1 MTFEEIL
8 SQLKNKVYQPIY
20 FLMGEE
26 PYFIDIISDYI
37 ADNVLDESEKSFNQ
51 TTFYGKDSD
60 INTIINTARRFPMM
74 ASYQVVVVKE
84 AQLLKDLDN
93 LIYYIEKP
101 LSSTIL
107 VISYKYGMLDK
118 RKKLYTSLTKNALVF
133 ESPKLYEDQIPS
145 WIGAYVKARKCTI
158 ETPAALMMVE
168 FLGDDLSKIA
178 NELDKLII
186 TLPVENRTITPSHIE
201 KNIGIS
207 KDYNNF
213 ELQKALIHKDILKA
227 NRIVNYFGQNQNLN
241 PITLTLSILFSFFS
255 KLLLYHTLADKSQKN
270 AATALKIRPF
280 FVKDYELAS
289 KRYPLK
295 KTMEVISN
303 LREYDLKSKGVNN
316 TSTPA
321 GELLKELVYKILH

>member
-8 SQLKNKVYQPIY
+8 SQLKNKVYNPVY

-26 PYFIDIISDYI
+26 TYFIDIISDYI
-37 ADNVLDESEKSFNQ
+37 ADNVLDEAEKSFNQ
-51 TTFYGKDSD
+51 TIFYGKDSD
-60 INTIINTARRFPMM
+60 INTIINSARRYPMM
-74 ASYQVVVVKE
+74 TQYQVVIIKE
-84 AQLLKDLDN
+84 AQLLKDIDN
-93 LIYYIEKP
+93 LIYYVEKP
-101 LSSTIL
+101 LPSTIL
-107 VISYKYGMLDK
+107 VVCYKYGTLDK
-118 RKKLYTSLTKNALVF
+118 RKKLYTALTKNAIVL
-133 ESPKLYEDQIPS
+133 ESSKLYEDQIPS
-145 WIGAYVKARKCTI
+145 WIGSYVKARKCSI
-158 ETPAALMMVE
+158 ETPAAHMMVE

-186 TLPVENRTITPSHIE
+186 TLPTENRIISPAHIE

-213 ELQKALIHKDILKA
+213 ELQKALIQKDILKA
-227 NRIVNYFGQNQNLN
+227 NRIVNYFSQNQNLN
-241 PITLTLSILFSFFS
+241 PITLTIGILFSFFS

-270 AATALKIRPF
+270 AATVLKIRPF

-289 KRYPLK
+289 KRYSLK
-295 KTMEVISN
+295 KTTDIISC

-321 GELLKELVYKILH
+321 GELLKELVFKILH